1 MIPQGAGQ
9 VTITIGRREFVRAL
23 GGAAAASVLGP
34 LAARAQQPGMPV
46 IGFLLAARQNDTDL
60 LADLQQGLRETGFIE
75 GRNFATEIRSAEG
88 QYDRLPALAAD
99 LVRRR
104 VAVIFATGTA
114 AAPLAAKAAT
124 ATIPIVFAIGTD
136 PVKFGLVASLSRPG
150 GNVTGVAFSSNM
162 LGPKRLEL
170 LREMLPK
177 AAVIAFL
184 VNPDNP
190 NAESDAADMQAAG
203 QAIGVRI
210 VVVRAGSERDL
221 VPAFATIVKQRAD
234 GLIVNTDI
242 FLSARSAVIN
252 ALSLRDAIPTMVSG
266 RGGALDGAL
275 VSYAGGNNSVLVRQ
289 AGIYVGRILKGE
301 KPADLPIQ
309 QTTKF
314 DLIVNLKTA
323 KALGLTVPESFL
335 LRADEVIE

>member
-1 MIPQGAGQ
+1 MRRRQF
-9 VTITIGRREFVRAL
+9 ITL
-23 GGAAAASVLGP
+23 LGAAATWP
-34 LAARAQQPGMPV
+34 LAARGQQPGLPV
-46 IGFLLAARQNDTDL
+46 VGFLLAARQNDTSL
-60 LADLQQGLRETGFIE
+60 LADLQQGLRDAGFVE
-75 GRNFATEIRSAEG
+75 GRNFATEIRSADG
-88 QYDRLPALAAD
+88 QYERLPALAAD

-114 AAPLAAKAAT
+114 ASPLAAKAAT

-136 PVKFGLVASLSRPG
+136 PVKFGLVASLSRPES
-150 GNVTGVAFSSNM
+150 NVTGVTFSSNM

-170 LREMLPK
+170 LRELLPK

-190 NAESDAADMQAAG
+190 NAESDASDMQAAG

-210 VVVRAGSERDL
+210 LVVRARSESEL
-221 VPAFATIVKQRAD
+221 VTAFATMVKERAD

-242 FLSARSAVIN
+242 FFSARTAVIN
-252 ALSLRDAIPTMVSG
+252 ALSLRDAIPTMISANGGVS
-266 RGGALDGAL
+266 DGAL
-275 VSYAGGNNSVLVRQ
+275 VSYAGSNNSALVHQ

-301 KPADLPIQ
+301 KPADLPVQ

-314 DLIVNLKTA
+314 DLVVNLKTA
-323 KALGLTVPESFL
+323 KALGLTIPESFL